1 MRIIIT
7 ENQKNKLFI
16 PRKLTGEDSRFKQW
30 NNMQPIVDGVRIN
43 QYDID
48 GRKTRVWH
56 EEPDEDE
63 YYEENVEI
71 QSKGEYKNGL
81 RDGNWKYYYNGRL
94 GSNGEYKNGE
104 ADGIW
109 EYYNENGEMDLKRLF
124 NKNRYI
130 KDLPL
135 TESKKLFIPRKID
148 EREIEFEKLKKQTIS
163 DIKSIIKKEGS
174 INYDDLE
181 DDSPTYEPENRYTTI
196 AFFTRYELER
206 VEITI
211 YNAVT
216 GKEMDSYFINYE
228 ELDLKELF
236 EIKEVLKSR

>member
-16 PRKLTGEDSRFKQW
+16 PR
-30 NNMQPIVDGVRIN
+30 RI
-43 QYDID
+43 DD
-48 GRKTRVWH
+48 
-56 EEPDEDE
+56 
-63 YYEENVEI
+63 
-71 QSKGEYKNGL
+71 
-81 RDGNWKYYYNGRL
+81 
-94 GSNGEYKNGE
+94 
-104 ADGIW
+104 
-109 EYYNENGEMDLKRLF
+109 
-124 NKNRYI
+124 
-130 KDLPL
+130 
-135 TESKKLFIPRKID
+135 
-148 EREIEFEKLKKQTIS
+148 REIEAEKLKQKYIS

-174 INYDDLE
+174 INYNDLE

>member
-16 PRKLTGEDSRFKQW
+16 PRKLTGENSRWSDW
-30 NNMQPIVDGVRIN
+30 NNKQPIIDGVQIN
-43 QYDID
+43 QYDLA
-48 GRKTRVWH
+48 GNKQGYW
-56 EEPDEDE
+56 DE
-63 YYEENVEI
+63 YHYDGGLHT
-71 QSKGEYKNGL
+71 KGNYKN
-81 RDGNWKYYYNGRL
+81 NEM
-94 GSNGEYKNGE
+94 S
-104 ADGIW
+104 GIW
-109 EYYNENGEMDLKRLF
+109 GFYNPDGKIYLKRLF
-124 NKNRYI
+124 KGGRLV
-130 KDLPL
+130 KELPL
-135 TESKKLFIPRKID
+135 TESEQPKKKLFIPRKID
-148 EREIEFEKLKKQTIS
+148 EREVEAEKIKKHYIN
-163 DIKSIIKKEGS
+163 DIKSIIKKEGPIS
-174 INYDDLE
+174 YDDLS

>member
-1 MRIIIT
+1 MLDMIIDKMQFIT
-7 ENQKNKLFI
+7 YNTLRGFQSNITLTVTNLDNGNVRQINHDECKNNFI
-16 PRKLTGEDSRFKQW
+16 L
-30 NNMQPIVDGVRIN
+30 
-43 QYDID
+43 
-48 GRKTRVWH
+48 GRKSF
-56 EEPDEDE
+56 
-63 YYEENVEI
+63 ENNDVSGFDDDTFGELSDNVLYI
-71 QSKGEYKNGL
+71 SNTIYEYK
-81 RDGNWKYYYNGRL
+81 DKKY
-94 GSNGEYKNGE
+94 
-104 ADGIW
+104 
-109 EYYNENGEMDLKRLF
+109 
-124 NKNRYI
+124 NKC
-130 KDLPL
+130 
-135 TESKKLFIPRKID
+135 
-148 EREIEFEKLKKQTIS
+148 EI
-163 DIKSIIKKEGS
+163 